1 MEVNQLKTLLAASE
15 NPKLEFKSQWYCNT
29 DQLDDKGWG
38 EFLKDLITLANG
50 NSGFAGQT
58 GYLVVGASDE
68 DPKIRQ
74 QRATFHVANNGMLAN
89 LQKLRETT
97 LRKLRETCSPSPA
110 DIDLNFIEVEGKH
123 LLIVEVP
130 PPVDAVKL
138 DRDLNTRGMRFK
150 KGTVLIRVG
159 QDVSVADPAEI
170 NSLRKEYQNTW
181 IQHQRVVHNLPQP
194 DYVNF
199 IGRQEELEKLRNLLN
214 PRDRIWTIV
223 IDGIGGIG
231 KSALALEIAHR
242 YLNEYDFI
250 SGEERFQAI
259 IWISAKDS
267 VLTTDGIK
275 KRFQVTNTLNDIYR
289 QISVVLGEQEISHH
303 SFNEQGFLINRAL
316 GQRRTLLLV
325 DNLETVDD
333 DRVNAFIRELPSPTK
348 CIVTTRHRIDVAD
361 PIRLSAM
368 PRKDALSLIQ
378 QECSKKSV
386 QLDNSQIELL
396 YKRTAGVPLAVVWS
410 IAQISYHGSG
420 VDKVLKRLGDARGDI
435 ARFCFENAIQHIQ
448 DKPAYKILATLALS
462 PTPMNRNVAGVI
474 ADLSE
479 LDQDEGLVIL
489 ERLSLINKKGS
500 QFSLLPLVQEY
511 ILSKIKDFSFS
522 DLRKLVIRFSENYA
536 PSGADSLSAIEQYFS
551 SEMITPLKVEVT
563 EKIINQMWEWDEQID
578 EIGVSYC
585 IYALEKLAIDT
596 AIDAI
601 RDVAMYSNVSTFAA
615 WMYSA
620 AADILSH
627 AGRLRDLIDLSLY
640 YQKLDS
646 LTVESLKRFE
656 TDKVV
661 QEIDRVLEAK
671 KENKS
676 EVLQQLKDRLLSSSI
691 YASSSHPAV

>member
-1 MEVNQLKTLLAASE
+1 MEISKLKTLLADSE

-58 GYLVVGASDE
+58 GYLIIGASDE
-68 DPKIRQ
+68 DPRIGQ
-74 QRATFHVANNGMLAN
+74 QRETVHVARNGMLSN

-110 DIDLNFIEVEGKH
+110 DIDLSFVEMEGKH
-123 LLIVEVP
+123 LLIIEVP

-170 NSLRKEYQNTW
+170 NNLRKGYQDTW
-181 IQHQRVVHNLPQP
+181 IQTQRVVHNLPQP

-199 IGRQEELEKLRNLLN
+199 IGRQDELEKLRNLLN

-242 YLNEYDFI
+242 YLNEYNFI
-250 SGEERFQAI
+250 PEEERFQSI

-267 VLTTDGIK
+267 ILTADGIK

-289 QISVVLGEQEISHH
+289 QISVVLGEQEISRHN
-303 SFNEQGFLINRAL
+303 FNEQGFLINRAL
-316 GQRRTLLLV
+316 GARRTLLII

-333 DRVNAFIRELPSPTK
+333 DRVNAFVRELPNPTK

-378 QECSKKSV
+378 QECDKKNV

-410 IAQISYHGSG
+410 IAQISYHGFG
-420 VDKVLKRLGDARGDI
+420 VDQVLKRLGDAKGDI
-435 ARFCFENAIQHIQ
+435 ARFCFENAVQHIQ
-448 DKPAYKILATLALS
+448 DKPAYKILASLALS
-462 PTPMNRNVAGVI
+462 PRSMSRQEVGTV

-489 ERLSLINKKGS
+489 ERLSLINKKGG

-511 ILSKIKDFSFS
+511 ILSKVKEFPFT
-522 DLRKLVIRFSENYA
+522 DLRQLVIRFSENYA
-536 PSGADSLSAIEQYFS
+536 PSGADSLSAIEQYFG
-551 SEMITPLKVEVT
+551 SELITPLKIEVAK
-563 EKIINQMWEWDEQID
+563 KIVDQMWEWDSQYD

-585 IYALEKLAIDT
+585 ISALEKLAIDT

-601 RDVAMYSNVSTFAA
+601 RDVAMYSNVASQAA

-620 AADILSH
+620 AAGILIH
-627 AGRLRDLIDLSLY
+627 AGRLRDLINLSLF
-640 YQKLDS
+640 YQNFDS
-646 LTVESLKRFE
+646 LTVESLKKFE

-661 QEIDRVLEAK
+661 QEIDTVLEVQ

-676 EVLQQLKDRLLSSSI
+676 EILQQLKDKLLSSEI
-691 YASSSHPAV
+691 NASSGDHAV

>member
-1 MEVNQLKTLLAASE
+1 MEISQLKTLLADSE

-50 NSGFAGQT
+50 NSGFASQP
-58 GYLVVGASDE
+58 GYLIIGASDE
-68 DPKIRQ
+68 DPGIEQ
-74 QRATFHVANNGMLAN
+74 QRETFHVARNGMLSN

-123 LLIVEVP
+123 LLIIEVP
-130 PPVDAVKL
+130 PPVDAIKL

-170 NSLRKEYQNTW
+170 NNLRKGYQDTW
-181 IQHQRVVHNLPQP
+181 IQTQRVVHNLPQP

-199 IGRQEELEKLRNLLN
+199 VGRQDELEKLRNLLN

-231 KSALALEIAHR
+231 KSALALEVAHR
-242 YLNEYDFI
+242 YLNEYDFVPE
-250 SGEERFQAI
+250 EERFQSI
-259 IWISAKDS
+259 VWISAKDS
-267 VLTTDGIK
+267 VLTADGIK

-289 QISVVLGEQEISHH
+289 QISVVLGEQEISRHN
-303 SFNEQGFLINRAL
+303 FNEQGFLINRAL
-316 GQRRTLLLV
+316 GERRTLLII

-378 QECSKKSV
+378 QECDKKNV
-386 QLDNSQIELL
+386 QLDDSQIELL

-410 IAQISYHGSG
+410 IAQISYHGFG
-420 VDKVLKRLGDARGDI
+420 VDQVLKRLGDAKGDI
-435 ARFCFENAIQHIQ
+435 ARFCFENAVQHIQ
-448 DKPAYKILATLALS
+448 DKPAYKILASLALS
-462 PTPMNRNVAGVI
+462 PRSMSRKEVGTI

-489 ERLSLINKKGS
+489 ERLSLINKKGG

-511 ILSKIKDFSFS
+511 ILSKVKEFPFI
-522 DLRKLVIRFSENYA
+522 DLRQLVIRFSENYA
-536 PSGADSLSAIEQYFS
+536 PSGADSLSAIEQHFDS
-551 SEMITPLKVEVT
+551 DLITPLKIEVT
-563 EKIINQMWEWDEQID
+563 NKIVDQMWEWDSQYD
-578 EIGVSYC
+578 EMGVSYC
-585 IYALEKLAIDT
+585 ISALEKLAIDK

-601 RDVAMYSNVSTFAA
+601 RDVAMYSNVASQAA

-620 AADILSH
+620 AAGILLHTGKLS
-627 AGRLRDLIDLSLY
+627 DLIQLSLFY
-640 YQKLDS
+640 HNFDGI
-646 LTVESLKRFE
+646 TVESLKKFE

-661 QEIDRVLEAK
+661 QEIDRVLEAQ

-676 EVLQQLKDRLLSSSI
+676 EILQQLKDRLLSS
-691 YASSSHPAV
+691 

>member
-1 MEVNQLKTLLAASE
+1 MEISQLKILLADSE

-50 NSGFAGQT
+50 NSGFAGQS
-58 GYLVVGASDE
+58 GYLIIGASDE
-68 DPKIRQ
+68 DPRIGQ
-74 QRATFHVANNGMLAN
+74 QREISNVARNGMLSN

-110 DIDLNFIEVEGKH
+110 DINLNFIEVEGKH
-123 LLIVEVP
+123 LLIIEVP

-159 QDVSVADPAEI
+159 QDVGVADPAEI
-170 NSLRKEYQNTW
+170 NNLRKGYQDTW
-181 IQHQRVVHNLPQP
+181 TQTQRVVHNLPQP

-199 IGRQEELEKLRNLLN
+199 IGRQDELEKLRNLLN

-231 KSALALEIAHR
+231 KSALALEVAHR
-242 YLNEYDFI
+242 YLNEYNFI
-250 SGEERFQAI
+250 PEEERFQSI

-267 VLTTDGIK
+267 VLTADGIK
-275 KRFQVTNTLNDIYR
+275 KRFQVTHTLNDIYR

-303 SFNEQGFLINRAL
+303 NFNEQGFLINRAL
-316 GQRRTLLLV
+316 RIRRTILII

-333 DRVNAFIRELPSPTK
+333 DRVDAFIRELPNPTK

-368 PRKDALSLIQ
+368 PRKDALSLIH
-378 QECSKKSV
+378 QECDKKNV
-386 QLDNSQIELL
+386 QLDDSQIELL

-410 IAQISYHGSG
+410 IAQISYHGFG
-420 VDKVLKRLGDARGDI
+420 VDQVLKRLGDAKGDI
-435 ARFCFENAIQHIQ
+435 ARFCFENAVQHIQ
-448 DKPAYKILATLALS
+448 DKPAYKILASLALCPRS
-462 PTPMNRNVAGVI
+462 MSRKEVGTV

-511 ILSKIKDFSFS
+511 ILSKIKDFPFI
-522 DLRKLVIRFSENYA
+522 DLRQLVIRFSENYA
-536 PSGADSLSAIEQYFS
+536 PSGADSLYAIEQYFG
-551 SEMITPLKVEVT
+551 SELITPLKIEVA
-563 EKIINQMWEWDEQID
+563 EKIVNQMWEWDSQYD

-585 IYALEKLAIDT
+585 ISALEKLAIDT

-601 RDVAMYSNVSTFAA
+601 RDVAMYSNVSSQAA

-620 AADILSH
+620 AASILIH
-627 AGRLRDLIDLSLY
+627 TGRLNDLINLSLS
-640 YQKLDS
+640 YQNFDS

-656 TDKVV
+656 ADKVV
-661 QEIDRVLEAK
+661 QEIDRVLEVQ

-676 EVLQQLKDRLLSSSI
+676 GILQQLKDRLLSS
-691 YASSSHPAV
+691 